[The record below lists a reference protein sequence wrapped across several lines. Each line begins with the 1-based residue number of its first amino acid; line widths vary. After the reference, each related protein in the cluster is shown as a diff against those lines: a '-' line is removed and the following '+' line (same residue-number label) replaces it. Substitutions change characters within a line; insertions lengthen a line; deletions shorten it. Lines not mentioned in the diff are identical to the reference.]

1 MRQKV
6 KEKIEPR
13 KPIAIVRLDDMGQAA
28 EMSDALLKGGITV
41 LEFTLTNPN
50 AVEAIARVRREFS
63 EEILVGAGTVLDV
76 GAAEA
81 SIQAGAAFLVT
92 PALLPEVI
100 MVGRERGVPV
110 VCGAYTPTEILTAW
124 RSGADLVKVFPAGGL
139 GPTYI
144 RDVLA
149 PLPDIPLVPTGGV
162 NLDNCAAFLAAG
174 AYTVAIGSNLVNQEI
189 VHKRDW
195 AAMSALA
202 HQYVEAC
209 TLIRKFPRQGSL

>member
-13 KPIAIVRLDDMGQAA
+13 KPIAIVRLDDIGQAA

-50 AVEAIARVRREFS
+50 AVEAIAQIRREFS
-63 EEILVGAGTVLDV
+63 EEILVGAGTVLDA

-92 PALLPEVI
+92 PTVLPEVI

-149 PLPDIPLVPTGGV
+149 PLR
-162 NLDNCAAFLAAG
+162 CAV
-174 AYTVAIGSNLVNQEI
+174 TVL
-189 VHKRDW
+189 R
-195 AAMSALA
+195 
-202 HQYVEAC
+202 
-209 TLIRKFPRQGSL
+209 